1 MDHLSTISSA
11 RRYFNQ
17 LRGNEIFNDF
27 RPEIGIIFIA
37 LLVNEKFMYVSKIY
51 IYILKTDRLI
61 RCEEERK
68 GDKSRSKRKRDTS
81 GEWWEE
87 LSILLSL
94 SSAPCLN
101 KAAIHPTRE
110 QKSSAFTRAGF
121 TKGELSQQVPRGV
134 AGRQAWS
141 IGNRWKRKL
150 DCPQVAAIEEEGP
163 RCIASSGT
171 RSGDKVKGTRVFGS
185 QLSHVDVSGASAG
198 GCCDPWTVTKC
209 F

>member
-37 LLVNEKFMYVSKIY
+37 LLVNEKFIY
-51 IYILKTDRLI
+51 FWKGTDRLI

-68 GDKSRSKRKRDTS
+68 GDKSRSKRKGDTS

>member
-1 MDHLSTISSA
+1 MDHLSTIA
-11 RRYFNQ
+11 HRYFNQ
-17 LRGNEIFNDF
+17 LPGNEIFNDF
-27 RPEIGIIFIA
+27 REIGDRNNIYCFIRERK
-37 LLVNEKFMYVSKIY
+37 VYICFENIY

-68 GDKSRSKRKRDTS
+68 GDKSRSKRKGDTS